1 MPSRPRVLIAG
12 TEIAIATCERL
23 IGEAAD
29 VVAARSLAEALE
41 RIEPTVALIISSVR
55 FDESRMFD
63 FLTGLEGRRDRCR
76 AAVICCRVV
85 HEPLSDALYGAI
97 DTAARALGVKAF
109 FDLDTEVRRLGQET
123 AERKLAELIFAHLGE
138 QARARLGNL

>member
-41 RIEPTVALIISSVR
+41 RIEPTAALITSSVR
-55 FDESRMFD
+55 FDESRVLAFS
-63 FLTGLEGRRDRCR
+63 TGVEAPRRGGC
-76 AAVICCRVV
+76 AGVMGCRVG

-123 AERKLAELIFAHLGE
+123 AERELAELIFAHLGE
-138 QARARLGNL
+138 QAPAPS

>member
-29 VVAARSLAEALE
+29 VVEARSLAEALE
-41 RIEPTVALIISSVR
+41 RIDPTVSLIISSVR

-63 FLTGLEGRRDRCR
+63 FLGALEARRDRCR
-76 AAVICCRVV
+76 AAVICCRIVRA
-85 HEPLSDALYGAI
+85 PLSDALYGAI
-97 DTAARALGVKAF
+97 ETAARALGVKAF
-109 FDLDTEVRRLGQET
+109 FDFDTEARRLGQDV
-123 AERKLAELIFAHLGE
+123 AERKLAELIFANLEE
-138 QARARLGNL
+138 QARAL

>member
-23 IGEAAD
+23 LGDAAD
-29 VVAARSLAEALE
+29 VVEARSLAEALE
-41 RIEPTVALIISSVR
+41 RIDPTVALIISSVR

-63 FLTGLEGRRDRCR
+63 FLAGLEARRDRCA
-76 AAVICCRVV
+76 AAVICCRIVRQ
-85 HEPLSDALYGAI
+85 PLSDAMYGAI
-97 DTAARALGVKAF
+97 DTAARALGVMAF
-109 FDLDTEVRRLGQET
+109 FDLDTEVRRLGQEG

-138 QARARLGNL
+138 QARVLG

>member
-29 VVAARSLAEALE
+29 VVEARSLAEALE
-41 RIEPTVALIISSVR
+41 RIEPTVSLIISSVR

-63 FLTGLEGRRDRCR
+63 FLAALEAQRDRCR
-76 AAVICCRVV
+76 AAVICCRIVRA
-85 HEPLSDALYGAI
+85 PLSDALYGAI
-97 DTAARALGVKAF
+97 ETAARALGVKAF
-109 FDLDTEVRRLGQET
+109 FDLDTEERRLGQDV
-123 AERKLAELIFAHLGE
+123 AERKLAELIFAHLEE
-138 QARARLGNL
+138 QARALG